1 MVRTTQ
7 NLTHTAQHLYLY
19 IYTRARKLVQ
29 NGKARYRVRK
39 VQRLHL
45 VCMNKEIVLSGKA
58 IRTNTPNTISSSRI
72 KIPNPPLPTP
82 NSQLLIP
89 NSYFLIPN

>member
-1 MVRTTQ
+1 MARTTQ
-7 NLTHTAQHLYLY
+7 NLTHTSIYTY
-19 IYTRARKLVQ
+19 IYYTRARKFAQ

-72 KIPNPPLPTP
+72 KNPTP
-82 NSQLLIP
+82 QLLIS
-89 NSYFLIPN
+89 NS

>member
-7 NLTHTAQHLYLY
+7 NLTHTSIYTY
-19 IYTRARKLVQ
+19 IYIIRYTRARKLVQ
-29 NGKARYRVRK
+29 NGKARCRVRK

-58 IRTNTPNTISSSRI
+58 IRTNTPNSISSSRI
-72 KIPNPPLPTP
+72 KIPNPPSPNSQLPTP
-82 NSQLLIP
+82 NS
-89 NSYFLIPN
+89 

>member
-1 MVRTTQ
+1 MARTTQ
-7 NLTHTAQHLYLY
+7 NLTHTAQHLYLIY
-19 IYTRARKLVQ
+19 YTRAKKFAQ

-58 IRTNTPNTISSSRI
+58 IRTNTPNAISSSWI
-72 KIPNPPLPTP
+72 NSQHP
-82 NSQLLIP
+82 NS
-89 NSYFLIPN
+89 

>member
-1 MVRTTQ
+1 MARTTQ
-7 NLTHTAQHLYLY
+7 NLTHTAQHLYLIY
-19 IYTRARKLVQ
+19 YTRAKKFAQ

-58 IRTNTPNTISSSRI
+58 IRTNTPNTIRFSWINSQ
-72 KIPNPPLPTP
+72 PP
-82 NSQLLIP
+82 NS
-89 NSYFLIPN
+89 

>member
-19 IYTRARKLVQ
+19 IFYTRARKFAQ

-39 VQRLHL
+39 EQRLHL

-72 KIPNPPLPTP
+72 KIPTPPLPTP
-82 NSQLLIP
+82 NS
-89 NSYFLIPN
+89 

>member
-1 MVRTTQ
+1 MARTTQ
-7 NLTHTAQHLYLY
+7 NLTHTAQHLYLIY
-19 IYTRARKLVQ
+19 YTRAKKFAQ

-58 IRTNTPNTISSSRI
+58 IRTNTPNTISSFRI
-72 KIPNPPLPTP
+72 KIPNPPLPTR
-82 NSQLLIP
+82 NSQLLTP
-89 NSYFLIPN
+89 NS